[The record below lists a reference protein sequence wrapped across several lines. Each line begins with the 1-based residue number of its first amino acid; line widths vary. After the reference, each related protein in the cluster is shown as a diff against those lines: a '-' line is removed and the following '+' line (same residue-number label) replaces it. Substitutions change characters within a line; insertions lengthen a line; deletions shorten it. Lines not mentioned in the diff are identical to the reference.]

1 MFVGTFSEWT
11 EAFPTKT
18 KTAKKLLED
27 ILSRYGFP
35 HIIGSDNGPAFMS
48 KVSQDVARH
57 IEADWK
63 LHCVYR
69 PQSSGQAERMN
80 QTLKE
85 TLNKLALE
93 TGTDW
98 VTLLSFA
105 LYRVRNSPYQLGL
118 TPFEIMYGIPDPVVP
133 IPQPEV
139 VAELENDELITKVI
153 ANQWVHEQVWPKL
166 CVLYEAGP
174 VPDPNTFQLGD
185 WVYMKRFPWDALEPR
200 WK

>member
-1 MFVGTFSEWT
+1 MFMDTFSEWT

-80 QTLKE
+80 QRDCNRGEGSIAIRDSTLCSL
-85 TLNKLALE
+85 TH
-93 TGTDW
+93 
-98 VTLLSFA
+98 VFA
-105 LYRVRNSPYQLGL
+105 W
-118 TPFEIMYGIPDPVVP
+118 DPLK
-133 IPQPEV
+133 Q
-139 VAELENDELITKVI
+139 
-153 ANQWVHEQVWPKL
+153 
-166 CVLYEAGP
+166 
-174 VPDPNTFQLGD
+174 TF
-185 WVYMKRFPWDALEPR
+185 
-200 WK
+200 